1 MKRRLNWPALAVVG
15 WSAAITLHAQQPDQV
30 EIDRLME
37 QARQLQQNMN
47 SGTGANLQQ
56 LQQHALEMQ
65 ACLDSIDQSELERLR
80 ADSAAVEADIRGL
93 CSAGQRDAA
102 QARAVEFGQRVAA
115 TPEMSEL
122 AGCTTML
129 GEMLPP
135 ITAMAVAEAADREHV
150 CDVSEPA
157 P

>member
-1 MKRRLNWPALAVVG
+1 MKTRLNWLAFVIVGCAAALAVP
-15 WSAAITLHAQQPDQV
+15 AQQPDQA
-30 EIDRLME
+30 EMERLME

-47 SGTGANLQQ
+47 SGEGANMQQ

-65 ACLDSIDQSELERLR
+65 ACLGGIDQSELERLR
-80 ADSAAVEADIRGL
+80 VDSTAVQADIRAL

-102 QARAVEFGQRVAA
+102 QVRAVEFGQRVAA
-115 TPEMSEL
+115 TPELSEL

-129 GEMLPP
+129 GDLLPP
-135 ITAMAVAEAADREHV
+135 ITATAVEEAADREHV
-150 CDVSEPA
+150 CDVSQPA